1 MPNIGAPGLLILVVI
16 IGIPVLIPRPTV
28 ETPDRRHGTRSG
40 CHDSYLYAGTIT

>member
-28 ETPDRRHGTRSG
+28 ETPGRMPAARSG
-40 CHDSYLYAGTIT
+40 CHDS